1 MGSQVGDFFEVKS
14 IVPSPGEGF
23 ENLRYGA
30 PSHLAATVMFAC
42 VKVGKSRFAG
52 HPGVVLLRSLILHG
66 ETAETSETAAG
77 RQGHVAEMISVQ
89 LVA

>member
-1 MGSQVGDFFEVKS
+1 
-14 IVPSPGEGF
+14 
-23 ENLRYGA
+23 
-30 PSHLAATVMFAC
+30 MFAC

-52 HPGVVLLRSLILHG
+52 HPGAVLLRSLILHG
-66 ETAETSETAAG
+66 ETVETAAG